1 MANRQPDG
9 LDALLADHSPST
21 RATAERLRELIAEV
35 VPDAQ
40 ESVDLPDHLLASGW
54 SGRMRDLILAVA
66 PHTAHVNLQLADG
79 AQLADP
85 QGIVEGTGKRIRHVK
100 CRSVADADRPAVRA
114 LVEAQISA
122 RPPSADGA

>member
-1 MANRQPDG
+1 MVIGRPEG
-9 LDALLADHSPST
+9 LDVLLADHSPSI

-40 ESVDLPDHLLASGW
+40 ESVDLPDHLLAYGW
-54 SGRMRDLILAVA
+54 SRRMRDLILAVA

-100 CRSVADADRPAVRA
+100 CRSVADVDRPAVRA
-114 LVEAQISA
+114 LIEAQVSA
-122 RPPSADGA
+122 RPPSVAGA